1 MKRNLLLTALLATS
15 LMASTGCEK
24 ASAGKSD
31 TGPTPK
37 TGDWKVTYYFANDQL
52 RTEDYADYTFDFKP
66 KNAITAL
73 KDGQSVSGVW
83 AISTKA
89 STQEMKIEFNTGDD
103 KLSAI
108 TEDWNVVFVS
118 ETQVELIDA
127 DEPGN
132 KPQIRFTRQ

>member
-1 MKRNLLLTALLATS
+1 MKNYLLLTAVLATS
-15 LMASTGCEK
+15 LLASTSCTK
-24 ASAGKSD
+24 TTASSSD
-31 TGPTPK
+31 TGPTPR
-37 TGDWKVTYYFANDQL
+37 TGDWKVTYYFANEQL

-66 KNAITAL
+66 KNAITAE

-89 STQEMKIEFNTGDD
+89 STQEMKVEFNTGDD

-108 TEDWNVVFVS
+108 TADWDVVFVS
-118 ETQVELIDA
+118 ETQVELVDN
-127 DEPGN
+127 DEEG